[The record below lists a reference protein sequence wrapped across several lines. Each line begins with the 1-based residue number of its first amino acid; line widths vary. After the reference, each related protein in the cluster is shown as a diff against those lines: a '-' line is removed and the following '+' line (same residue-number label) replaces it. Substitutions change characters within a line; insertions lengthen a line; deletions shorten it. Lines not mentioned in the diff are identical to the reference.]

1 MPIVHIEL
9 YSGRTA
15 EQKSACARDVVD
27 AIVKHLNTTAE
38 ATQVVFVDVDKSDWL
53 VGGKIPAAGAKRE

>member
-9 YSGRTA
+9 YSGRTP

-27 AIVKHLNTTAE
+27 AIVKHLKTTAE
-38 ATQVVFVDVDKSDWL
+38 ATQVVFVDVDKSNWL
-53 VGGKIPAAGAKRE
+53 LGGKIPPADGKRE